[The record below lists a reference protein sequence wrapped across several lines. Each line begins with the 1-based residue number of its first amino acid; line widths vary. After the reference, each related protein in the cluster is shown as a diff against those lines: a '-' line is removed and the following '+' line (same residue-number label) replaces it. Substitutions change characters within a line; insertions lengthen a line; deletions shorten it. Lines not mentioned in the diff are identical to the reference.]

1 MEKKLEIAHFT
12 DPLCFWCYAMEPEM
26 RKVRVL
32 LEDQLD
38 YRIVMGVLS
47 SSIHEIIGDGIDAD
61 LRFEFYRA
69 MLSNYIRQAA
79 EAVGMPITVDNM
91 MECNPEE
98 LISLPL
104 SLAYCAMKMI
114 DEGIAEAY
122 LRRMRECI
130 FAEGRSLAT
139 IDDQVEL
146 ASEFP
151 IDVAQFRENIESDA
165 AVPVLQEGVD
175 ECRLHGVMA
184 FPTLLLQYGE
194 NRISIHG
201 YHSFEELKEAITF
214 VTGGNITLSDAEYSI
229 CALETYVDRF
239 GKVAAREIQTMFSLD
254 DMQLANAMMDLVS
267 TGRYKTLSCGT
278 SYFAVP
284 CAMDR

>member
-1 MEKKLEIAHFT
+1 M
-12 DPLCFWCYAMEPEM
+12 
-26 RKVRVL
+26 
-32 LEDQLD
+32 
-38 YRIVMGVLS
+38 LS
-47 SSIHEIIGDGIDAD
+47 SSIHEIIGDGVDAD

-146 ASEFP
+146 ASELRYSDP
-151 IDVAQFRENIESDA
+151 LIDE
-165 AVPVLQEGVD
+165 
-175 ECRLHGVMA
+175 H
-184 FPTLLLQYGE
+184 TLLIVISQSGE
-194 NRISIHG
+194 TADTI
-201 YHSFEELKEAITF
+201 A
-214 VTGGNITLSDAEYSI
+214 
-229 CALETYVDRF
+229 ALRECK
-239 GKVAAREIQTMFSLD
+239 GKG
-254 DMQLANAMMDLVS
+254 AND
-267 TGRYKTLSCGT
+267 
-278 SYFAVP
+278 
-284 CAMDR
+284 

>member
-32 LEDQLD
+32 LDDQLD

-47 SSIHEIIGDGIDAD
+47 SSIHEIIGDGVDAD

-79 EAVGMPITVDNM
+79 EAVGMPITVDNL

-122 LRRMRECI
+122 LRRMR
-130 FAEGRSLAT
+130 
-139 IDDQVEL
+139 
-146 ASEFP
+146 
-151 IDVAQFRENIESDA
+151 
-165 AVPVLQEGVD
+165 
-175 ECRLHGVMA
+175 
-184 FPTLLLQYGE
+184 
-194 NRISIHG
+194 
-201 YHSFEELKEAITF
+201 
-214 VTGGNITLSDAEYSI
+214 
-229 CALETYVDRF
+229 
-239 GKVAAREIQTMFSLD
+239 
-254 DMQLANAMMDLVS
+254 
-267 TGRYKTLSCGT
+267 GRYAS
-278 SYFAVP
+278 
-284 CAMDR
+284 AMP

>member
-26 RKVRVL
+26 RKIRVL
-32 LEDQLD
+32 LDDRLE

-47 SSIHEIIGDGIDAD
+47 SDVREIIGGGENAD

-69 MLSNYIRQAA
+69 MLSNYLRQAA
-79 EAVGMPITVDNM
+79 ESVGMPITVDNLM
-91 MECNPEE
+91 TGSPEE
-98 LISLPL
+98 LVSLPL

-114 DEGIAEAY
+114 DEDIAEAY
-122 LRRMRECI
+122 LRRMRERV
-130 FAEGRSLAT
+130 FAEGRSLSA

-146 ASEFP
+146 AREFP
-151 IDVAQFRENIESDA
+151 IDVEQFRDNIESEA

-175 ECRLHGVMA
+175 ECRLHGVVA
-184 FPTLLLQYGE
+184 FPTLMMQYGE
-194 NRISIHG
+194 NRISMHG
-201 YHSFEELKEAITF
+201 YHNFDELKEAITF
-214 VTGGNITLSDAEYSI
+214 VTGGDITLSDAEYSI
-229 CALETYVDRF
+229 GALETYVDRF
-239 GKVAAREIQTMFSLD
+239 GKAAAREIQIMFSLD

-267 TGRYKTLSCGT
+267 TGRYKTQSCGT

-284 CAMDR
+284 K

>member
-32 LEDQLD
+32 LDDQLD

-47 SSIHEIIGDGIDAD
+47 SSIHEIIGDGVDAD

-151 IDVAQFRENIESDA
+151 IDIAQLREHRERRSRSRLAGRCRRMPSPRRDGLPHLAVAVRREPHFDTRLSQLRGAQGSHHVRHGWRHHLERRGVLDRCARN
-165 AVPVLQEGVD
+165 VCGPVRQ
-175 ECRLHGVMA
+175 
-184 FPTLLLQYGE
+184 
-194 NRISIHG
+194 S
-201 YHSFEELKEAITF
+201 
-214 VTGGNITLSDAEYSI
+214 
-229 CALETYVDRF
+229 
-239 GKVAAREIQTMFSLD
+239 
-254 DMQLANAMMDLVS
+254 
-267 TGRYKTLSCGT
+267 SC
-278 SYFAVP
+278 P
-284 CAMDR
+284 